1 MLSSTETVGAIP
13 LTFYRQ
19 PIMDLR
25 SDPPVVVG
33 YEWLTRP
40 PDGDALGLWRWAREC
55 GTLLALERAIY
66 TAAAQYRAA
75 IPGRLFLNV
84 DPAIV
89 ALDAPPVA
97 DWEALAPIVL
107 EITEAGLPI
116 PRRLHFLQAAGLS
129 LAVDDWGL
137 GDGAF
142 TKLTRW
148 PVDVLKLDR
157 SLLLDAKDS
166 ARARDALSMVALFA
180 ARWHV
185 DLIAEGVETREEA
198 ALIRHL
204 GIPFG
209 QGFWWGLPEPFAT
222 GLWTLPMGGALSHG
236 D

>member
-1 MLSSTETVGAIP
+1 MLSLAEAASAVP

-25 SDPPVVVG
+25 SDPPTVAG

-40 PDGDALGLWRWAREC
+40 PDGDALGLWRWARER
-55 GTLLALERAIY
+55 GAVLSLERTIY

-75 IPGRLFLNV
+75 IPGRLFLNI
-84 DPAIV
+84 DPAVV
-89 ALDAPPVA
+89 ALDAPPVS

-107 EITEAGLPI
+107 EITEAGLPA

-157 SLLLDAKDS
+157 SLLLDAKAS
-166 ARARDALSMVALFA
+166 PRARDAIAMVAGFA

-185 DLIAEGVETREEA
+185 DVIAEGVETRAEA
-198 ALIRHL
+198 ALVRHL
-204 GIPFG
+204 GIPYG
-209 QGFWWGLPEPFAT
+209 QGFWWGRPDPFAT
-222 GLWTLPMGGALSHG
+222 GFWALPTGGVS
-236 D
+236 